1 MVQVLSMHENKGW
14 NKRVESTGRPC
25 LDEGSIPSSSTSF
38 RPRED
43 FTLVRVDF
51 CRAKA
56 SCALPLADAQ
66 AAKPD
71 FRFTQ
76 AAGRSNPLQLHKRL
90 PSRGLSPCEGFFILS
105 RKVPNRCLFAIS
117 KLNVKWHIL
126 ERKTP
131 KIRTWLRWFSNIT
144 KVVGKRHT

>member
-1 MVQVLSMHENKGW
+1 MVQVLPVHENEVW

-43 FTLVRVDF
+43 FTLVRVL
-51 CRAKA
+51 
-56 SCALPLADAQ
+56 ALCPWQMLRRQ
-66 AAKPD
+66 SRT
-71 FRFTQ
+71 FV
-76 AAGRSNPLQLHKRL
+76 SLKRL
-90 PSRGLSPCEGFFILS
+90 AGAIPSGSTKGCPREEKYLARDFFILS
-105 RKVPNRCLFAIS
+105 QKVPICCLFAIS
-117 KLNVKWHIL
+117 ELNVKWRVL
-126 ERKTP
+126 ERETP